1 MAAKD
6 DALIKS
12 SMSLYASVHSSSSL
26 LSFSHSMSL
35 LYGGADAAITAAAAA
50 ALCNAFVLVRTQR
63 QQETAF
69 FH

>member
-12 SMSLYASVHSSSSL
+12 SMSLYASVYSSSSL

-50 ALCNAFVLVRTQR
+50 LCNAFVLVRTQR

>member
-35 LYGGADAAITAAAAA
+35 LYGEADAAITAAAA